1 MKALPLLAAVLIGA
15 SAAQAAQKPQAT
27 APDAKTADVG
37 EPLPSNAPKD
47 PYALAAWCY
56 GALDQYLYIYENIIP
71 QLQAIDHQFGSSVK
85 NEARPYADDMAAA
98 HVELKVIAASV
109 EAAERAS
116 PQVISQRGS
125 AAVKQGRSI
134 WSPAEQHTK
143 RELARA
149 WLSWALPDRCDSNAR
164 ELKSKSELL
173 GQALKYNAPSAT
185 DSPRAPVPT
194 GDDTQARDPS
204 TPPATTPPAPDQ
216 STPPATS
223 SPPPQD

>member
-1 MKALPLLAAVLIGA
+1 MKALPLLAAILVGA
-15 SAAQAAQKPQAT
+15 SAAAQAGQKPQPT
-27 APDAKTADVG
+27 APDAKTADLG

-47 PYALAAWCY
+47 PYELAAWCY

-71 QLQAIDHQFGSSVK
+71 QLQAIDQKFGSSVK

-98 HVELKVIAASV
+98 HDELKVIGAAV

-116 PQVISQRGS
+116 PQVISPRGA

-134 WSPAEQHTK
+134 WAPAEQHTH

-149 WLSWALPDRCDSNAR
+149 WLSWALPDRCASNAR
-164 ELKSKSELL
+164 ELKTKSDIL

-185 DSPRAPVPT
+185 SSPRAPVSTTDEPPPP
-194 GDDTQARDPS
+194 DQAA
-204 TPPATTPPAPDQ
+204 PPASPAPHD
-216 STPPATS
+216 
-223 SPPPQD
+223 